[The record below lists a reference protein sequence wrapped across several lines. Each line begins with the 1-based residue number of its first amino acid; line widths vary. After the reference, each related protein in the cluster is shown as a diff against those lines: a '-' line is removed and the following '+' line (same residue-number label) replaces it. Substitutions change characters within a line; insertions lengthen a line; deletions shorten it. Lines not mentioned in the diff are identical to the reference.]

1 MCPLTKM
8 FNKLKQPTMF
18 ISVKIIHDNQYP
30 LASYLVHS
38 VHENIIIVETQ
49 ETKWRKPFLLQLV
62 S

>member
-49 ETKWRKPFLLQLV
+49 ETK
-62 S
+62 